1 MSLYHASEQ
10 LKRQRPRRR
19 LAKASVIT
27 LLILTAPCILLLGYL
42 VSTLTRARQTLPPA
56 DTTMVYPDA
65 NVSLIQAASSPETS
79 GIVIE
84 GPPPPPSYSQLYRD
98 GTIKDGES
106 IYQCLHREGIAD
118 RTIHLITSKLNPLL
132 CFRSQSRPGD
142 IYRLSLTEQGE
153 VERFE
158 YQKSPLEIYCLSKDQ
173 GNNWNAW
180 REDIKIAKYWVGI
193 SGEIKGSLFT
203 TMQDAGYPVSLALQ
217 FAEIL
222 EWKIDF
228 QHEVRE
234 GDRFRMVFERYFR
247 GDEPIGYGRILAIQ
261 YEGQVAGT
269 LKGFYFRDEDRGG
282 YYDPEGV
289 SLRQAFL
296 RAPLSYKYISS
307 GYSHHRRHPIL
318 GSVRPHLGIDFAAPY
333 GSPVWAVADGVVLS
347 TSYDK
352 YNGNQIKLRHMNAYI
367 TYYNHLSGFARGL
380 KKGVRVVQKQVIGY
394 VGTTG
399 LSTGPHLDY
408 RVKKGA
414 RFINPLKEQ
423 YPSGKPL
430 KRNMLP
436 QLRAVMADLGPLLQ
450 GQEDTTRVL
459 VAEMSASEVG
469 HPTL

>member
-1 MSLYHASEQ
+1 MPLYHSSEH
-10 LKRQRPRRR
+10 LKRQRHRRHTVR
-19 LAKASVIT
+19 LSVIAVV
-27 LLILTAPCILLLGYL
+27 ILAVPCILLCGYL
-42 VSTLTRARQTLPPA
+42 VSTLTRARQTLPTA
-56 DTTMVYPDA
+56 DTTMGYPDA
-65 NVSLIQAASSPETS
+65 NASLMPHASPAEPSC
-79 GIVIE
+79 IVIE
-84 GPPPPPSYSQLYRD
+84 GPPPPPSYSLLYRD

-132 CFRSQSRPGD
+132 RFRSQSRPGD
-142 IYRLSLTEQGE
+142 IYRLSLTEEGE

-158 YQKSPLEIYCLSKDQ
+158 YQKSPLEIYCLSRDQ
-173 GNNWNAW
+173 GDKWNAW
-180 REDIKIAKYWVGI
+180 REDIKIAKYWVSI
-193 SGEIKGSLFT
+193 SGSIKGSLFT

-247 GDEPIGYGRILAIQ
+247 GDEPIGYGRVLAIL
-261 YEGQVAGT
+261 YEGEVTGT
-269 LKGFYFRDEDRGG
+269 LRGFYFKDEGSGD
-282 YYDPEGV
+282 YYDAEGV
-289 SLRQAFL
+289 SLRRAFL

-347 TSYDK
+347 TSYDR
-352 YNGNQIKLRHMNAYI
+352 YNGNQVKLRHMNAYV

-380 KKGVRVVQKQVIGY
+380 KKGVRVTQKQVIGY

-408 RVKKGA
+408 RVKKGT
-414 RFINPLKEQ
+414 RFINPLNEQ

-430 KRNMLP
+430 KKNMLP
-436 QLRAVMADLGPLLQ
+436 QFRAVMADLNPLLQ
-450 GQEDTTRVL
+450 GQEDVTRVL
-459 VAEMSASEVG
+459 VAEMSASER
-469 HPTL
+469 